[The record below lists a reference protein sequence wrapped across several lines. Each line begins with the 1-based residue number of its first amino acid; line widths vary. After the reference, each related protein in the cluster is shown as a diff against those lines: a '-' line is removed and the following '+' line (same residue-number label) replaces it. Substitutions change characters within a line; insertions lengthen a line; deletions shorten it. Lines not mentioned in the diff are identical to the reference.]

1 MKIDWKKKLGSRKFW
16 AMLAA
21 LVLSV
26 LTAFGIPQL
35 TLEQVAVIISGIG
48 ALVVYM
54 LAESS
59 VDKASATL
67 EGKEITVELEGVDDE
82 GLDNA
87 DE

>member
-21 LVLSV
+21 LILSI

-48 ALVVYM
+48 ALVAYM
-54 LAESS
+54 LAEGS
-59 VDKASATL
+59 VDKASANL
-67 EGKEITVELEGVDDE
+67 EGKEITLELEEVDKNDKK
-82 GLDNA
+82 
-87 DE
+87 